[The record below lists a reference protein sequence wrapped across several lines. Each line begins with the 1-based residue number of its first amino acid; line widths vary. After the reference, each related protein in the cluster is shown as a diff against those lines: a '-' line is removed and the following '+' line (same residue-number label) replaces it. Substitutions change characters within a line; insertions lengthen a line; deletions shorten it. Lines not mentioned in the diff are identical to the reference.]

1 MAVLI
6 NSLLVAEMYSYFRN
20 GSSSLPQAILIE
32 IEVTVVMTCRNLS
45 AVHHVQGT
53 AAVLLYALHEVTA
66 VLAAAHVHIFNNLVI
81 MTFSSISSA
90 TSWPSSLSAKQ
101 AGAAPAIVIF
111 TLTSYIAAQALRMR
125 LASVTMYS
133 SIR

>member
-6 NSLLVAEMYSYFRN
+6 NYLLVAEMYSDFRN

-32 IEVTVVMTCRNLS
+32 IEVTVVMTCGDFGT
-45 AVHHVQGT
+45 VHHIQST

-81 MTFSSISSA
+81 MTFF
-90 TSWPSSLSAKQ
+90 LNQ
-101 AGAAPAIVIF
+101 
-111 TLTSYIAAQALRMR
+111 LCYLMAQLLVCKA
-125 LASVTMYS
+125 
-133 SIR
+133 

>member
-6 NSLLVAEMYSYFRN
+6 NYLLVAEMYSDFRN

-32 IEVTVVMTCRNLS
+32 IEVTVVMTCGDFGT
-45 AVHHVQGT
+45 VHHIQST

-101 AGAAPAIVIF
+101 AGAAPAMVI
-111 TLTSYIAAQALRMR
+111 LP
-125 LASVTMYS
+125 
-133 SIR
+133 